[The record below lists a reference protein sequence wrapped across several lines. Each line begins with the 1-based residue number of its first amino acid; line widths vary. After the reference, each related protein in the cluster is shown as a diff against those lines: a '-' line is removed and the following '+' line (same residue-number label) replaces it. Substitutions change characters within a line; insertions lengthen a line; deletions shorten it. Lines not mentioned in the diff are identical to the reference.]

1 MSRKYQSRNSQCK
14 RAAGEVLG
22 THQQFVYLEKAMTN
36 KKFKTL
42 AAVIACT
49 MALGAAPSVPGTS
62 SLPAVTTTVEA
73 AAKNVTLKVSS
84 KKVKVGKK
92 VKLNAK
98 ATKGAKLSYKSSNK
112 KIAWIG

>member
-1 MSRKYQSRNSQCK
+1 
-14 RAAGEVLG
+14 
-22 THQQFVYLEKAMTN
+22 MTN
-36 KKFKTL
+36 KKLKTL

-73 AAKNVTLKVSS
+73 AAKNVTLKVSG

-92 VKLNAK
+92 VKLPSAAVICHGFVQNGK
-98 ATKGAKLSYKSSNK
+98 EIIQIFISDVHLK
-112 KIAWIG
+112 

>member
-1 MSRKYQSRNSQCK
+1 MFKSCRQATIVSLASSSYI
-14 RAAGEVLG
+14 LG
-22 THQQFVYLEKAMTN
+22 
-36 KKFKTL
+36 KKDMKNIKLKTL

-62 SLPAVTTTVEA
+62 GLPAVTTTVEA
-73 AAKNVTLKVSS
+73 AAKNVTLKVSG

-98 ATKGAKLSYKSSNK
+98 ATKGAKLSYHK
-112 KIAWIG
+112 